1 MRPPMNNASEQEVAV
16 FNAALQLAMEQCV
29 VYVDQACAWDHPL
42 REQPARRKRAADDN
56 DDHQL
61 VCRVARTNQQ
71 VSRSGSKPGAER
83 NINPIKRVKI
93 D

>member
-42 REQPARRKRAADDN
+42 REQPARRKRVLTIMTIIN
-56 DDHQL
+56 
-61 VCRVARTNQQ
+61 
-71 VSRSGSKPGAER
+71 SFAE
-83 NINPIKRVKI
+83 
-93 D
+93 